1 MIKRFLILSIY
12 LLAFLGAKANLV
24 NAICVYTSS
33 DEKVYFVFTD
43 LPTVEFVNSSVVVK
57 TSKENKIFQFEH
69 LKRITF
75 EEYDVETNINN
86 ASASIPTFCIENH
99 TLNIYH
105 NFYGDIYIYNIDGL
119 FVGKYSSDDNGF
131 CKIIIENNGV
141 YIVRN
146 KKFNFKV
153 IL

>member
-57 TSKENKIFQFEH
+57 TSKENKIFQF
-69 LKRITF
+69 
-75 EEYDVETNINN
+75 
-86 ASASIPTFCIENH
+86 
-99 TLNIYH
+99 
-105 NFYGDIYIYNIDGL
+105 DI
-119 FVGKYSSDDNGF
+119 
-131 CKIIIENNGV
+131 
-141 YIVRN
+141 
-146 KKFNFKV
+146 
-153 IL
+153 

>member
-1 MIKRFLILSIY
+1 MNNYNINITKELRG
-12 LLAFLGAKANLV
+12 FLGLLYMFDWKYIAR
-24 NAICVYTSS
+24 
-33 DEKVYFVFTD
+33 DED
-43 LPTVEFVNSSVVVK
+43 
-57 TSKENKIFQFEH
+57 
-69 LKRITF
+69 
-75 EEYDVETNINN
+75 
-86 ASASIPTFCIENH
+86 
-99 TLNIYH
+99 
-105 NFYGDIYIYNIDGL
+105 GDIYIYNIDGH